1 MWCQGRPA
9 LFLPR
14 NLREAGH
21 AHCINFSSQSSCRFG
36 RLWEYSFNRFLRCS
50 KNICLLLSFT
60 VLMLVLLVTYISLS
74 VWMLAF
80 STEINCTSF
89 VFCERRRR
97 AACTSSS
104 ADIRSSS
111 AFFARSSIWN
121 NFVDVHGSH
130 SIATECVLHAFSY
143 LFLFLSYLF

>member
-1 MWCQGRPA
+1 MHIASISALSPA
-9 LFLPR
+9 ADSAAFESTLSIDFFDAL
-14 NLREAGH
+14 
-21 AHCINFSSQSSCRFG
+21 
-36 RLWEYSFNRFLRCS
+36 
-50 KNICLLLSFT
+50 KICLLLSFT

-111 AFFARSSIWN
+111 AFFARSSI
-121 NFVDVHGSH
+121 
-130 SIATECVLHAFSY
+130 
-143 LFLFLSYLF
+143 